1 MKIRCSRPLR
11 GIVLSAGLMLAM
23 SAGAADGTRPSGR
36 ASIVDYTA
44 MITKLAI
51 LVGHAEQCGDWL
63 NDYGA
68 EALKSPACKDLQS
81 GFYAE
86 WPDRETLREII
97 AREYE
102 AVEQGRR
109 PCDSDCADRLQRIEE
124 LRVTLTYYLDYIDYM
139 KELQ

>member
-1 MKIRCSRPLR
+1 MKNPCPRSLA
-11 GIVLSAGLMLAM
+11 GIVLLWGLLLVM
-23 SAGAADGTRPSGR
+23 SAAVADGARPSR
-36 ASIVDYTA
+36 PAPAIDYTA
-44 MITKLAI
+44 LITKLAI

-68 EALKSPACKDLQS
+68 EALESPACKALLK

-97 AREYE
+97 GREYE

-124 LRVTLTYYLDYIDYM
+124 LRVTLTYYLDYVDYM